1 MTTVQSRIEAKLS
14 GALRP
19 AFLDVINE
27 SHMHHVP
34 PGSES
39 HFKVVVV
46 SDGFAGKSRVARH
59 QSVNALLAEEIAGP
73 VHALSIQA
81 HTPEEWQ
88 ARGGTVLQ
96 SPNCL
101 GGSKHG

>member
-1 MTTVQSRIEAKLS
+1 MTVQSQIEAKLS
-14 GALRP
+14 GALSP
-19 AFLDVINE
+19 VFLDVINE

-46 SDGFAGKSRVARH
+46 SDGFDGKTRVARH
-59 QSVNALLAEEIAGP
+59 QSVNALLADEIAGP

-81 HTPEEWQ
+81 HTPGEWQ
-88 ARGGTVLQ
+88 ARGGAVLD
-96 SPNCL
+96 SPNCM
-101 GGSKHG
+101 GGSKGG